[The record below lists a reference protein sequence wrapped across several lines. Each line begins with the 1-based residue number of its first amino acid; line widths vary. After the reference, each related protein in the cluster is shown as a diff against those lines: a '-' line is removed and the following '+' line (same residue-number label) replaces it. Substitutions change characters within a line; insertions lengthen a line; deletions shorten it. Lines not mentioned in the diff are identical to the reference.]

1 MAMVRGNA
9 FEYAHLSIISTRA
22 AKRITSKRYSNSW
35 IVEISSI
42 KTMRA
47 INLQSPIPTPQN
59 ENIPRVKEATSKK
72 ITLGIPLITNN
83 AAT

>member
-1 MAMVRGNA
+1 MAMLRGIA
-9 FEYAHLSIISTRA
+9 LEYPHLSIISTRA
-22 AKRITSKRYSNSW
+22 GKNITSKRYSNSW

-59 ENIPRVKEATSKK
+59 ENIPRARKATSKK
-72 ITLGIPLITNN
+72 ITLGIPLITNI

>member
-1 MAMVRGNA
+1 MAMLRGIA
-9 FEYAHLSIISTRA
+9 LEYPHLSIISTRA
-22 AKRITSKRYSNSW
+22 AKSIPSRRYSNFW
-35 IVEISSI
+35 KVEISSI

-59 ENIPRVKEATSKK
+59 ENIPRVKKTTSKR
-72 ITLGIPLITNN
+72 ITLGIPLITNI